1 MHDGKTVDTLE
12 RTSAAHLPGA
22 HGGEL
27 VELYVG
33 PERRAEIKA
42 ESKGLPSWDLTA
54 RQLCDLELLVNGGF
68 SPLRGFMTKADY
80 ERVCHEM
87 RLTSGILWPIPITLD
102 VSEDFAKS
110 LTAGRSKIALRDPEG
125 VMLALLHV
133 EEVWKSDRRREAQ
146 AVFNTTS
153 PAHPGV
159 DYVLNKSNP
168 WYVGGR
174 LEGVQRPSSYDF
186 KTLRLSPSELR
197 HQFARQGWRRIVAFQ
212 TRNPMHRAHVELTF

>member
-1 MHDGKTVDTLE
+1 MHDGETIDSLE
-12 RTSAAHLPGA
+12 RTSAAHLPVA

-27 VELYVG
+27 VDLYVG
-33 PERRAEIKA
+33 PERRAEIKT
-42 ESKGLPSWDLTA
+42 ESRELVSWDLTP
-54 RQLCDLELLVNGGF
+54 RQLCDVELLLNRAF

-80 ERVCHEM
+80 ERVCTEM
-87 RLTSGILWPIPITLD
+87 RLTSGVLWPIPITLD
-102 VSEDFAKS
+102 VTEDFAKS
-110 LTAGRSKIALRDPEG
+110 LTPGQSKIALRDPEG

-146 AVFNTTS
+146 AVFSTTS

-174 LEGVQRPSSYDF
+174 L
-186 KTLRLSPSELR
+186 
-197 HQFARQGWRRIVAFQ
+197 
-212 TRNPMHRAHVELTF
+212 

>member
-1 MHDGKTVDTLE
+1 MHDGETIDSLE
-12 RTSAAHLPGA
+12 RTSAAHLPVA

-27 VELYVG
+27 VDLYVG
-33 PERRAEIKA
+33 PERRAEIKT
-42 ESKGLPSWDLTA
+42 ESRELVSWDLTP
-54 RQLCDLELLVNGGF
+54 RQLCDVELLLNGAF
-68 SPLRGFMTKADY
+68 SPLRGFMTKRDY
-80 ERVCHEM
+80 ERVCDEM

-110 LTAGRSKIALRDPEG
+110 LIAGRSKIALRDPEG

-159 DYVLNKSNP
+159 DYVL
-168 WYVGGR
+168 
-174 LEGVQRPSSYDF
+174 
-186 KTLRLSPSELR
+186 
-197 HQFARQGWRRIVAFQ
+197 
-212 TRNPMHRAHVELTF
+212 